1 MDTTATVKCN
11 ETARTRASYWAHRQ
25 EEGKQPSEQAASAQG
40 ARLAEN
46 NRGAV
51 ALMTQL
57 LFQQWLP
64 PPVAEEAQRRER
76 ALFGNLFRALAED
89 WEASKDL
96 PPAERNQASL
106 RWISLVNRC
115 EVSYKMFA

>member
-1 MDTTATVKCN
+1 
-11 ETARTRASYWAHRQ
+11 
-25 EEGKQPSEQAASAQG
+25 
-40 ARLAEN
+40 
-46 NRGAV
+46 
-51 ALMTQL
+51 MTQL

-64 PPVAEEAQRRER
+64 PPVAKEAQWRER

-96 PPAERNQASL
+96 PPAERSQASL

-115 EVSYKMFA
+115 AGVPHVCLPNRSAQGQT